1 MRGALQGEDR
11 IPFVR
16 AVEAR
21 CQALSP
27 EPYLELSYMS
37 RAFRH
42 CLAHASSHCGG
53 PPDTSLALQRQ
64 HECKLQL
71 RSLLANCWADKLA
84 LNGDG
89 MTGCPVAD
97 PRCWTGHNT
106 CAKLVLTV
114 GAKLMSQTG
123 VGTCNN
129 IQHRPC
135 HGTTDTKL
143 TAPGAGTCAFWHT
156 KMSHGLRNKFGMQ
169 KRARVP
175 FWTAPSE
182 VWRMLFYP
190 NYKAKHAKPERTGVG
205 FHEPT
210 VSNFYFQQCLHILF
224 VQIRCSNS
232 APMDWLIGTV
242 PKAHSST
249 NRMEN
254 FFARES
260 ASSICRILWVN
271 SFFVTSGRKACQL
284 LLGLL
289 GTTRKFLLRPGACSP
304 WCGSGPCNASLWQTA
319 AQTATSCC
327 EYPHSGSRWRGIACR
342 RQWCI
347 ARR

>member
-106 CAKLVLTV
+106 CAKLVLTHV
-114 GAKLMSQTG
+114 TDRGRHLQQHTASALSWHDRYQT
-123 VGTCNN
+123 
-129 IQHRPC
+129 
-135 HGTTDTKL
+135 D
-143 TAPGAGTCAFWHT
+143 
-156 KMSHGLRNKFGMQ
+156 S
-169 KRARVP
+169 
-175 FWTAPSE
+175 S
-182 VWRMLFYP
+182 WRRHM
-190 NYKAKHAKPERTGVG
+190 
-205 FHEPT
+205 
-210 VSNFYFQQCLHILF
+210 
-224 VQIRCSNS
+224 
-232 APMDWLIGTV
+232 
-242 PKAHSST
+242 
-249 NRMEN
+249 
-254 FFARES
+254 
-260 ASSICRILWVN
+260 RILAHEDVSRIAQQVWYAKA
-271 SFFVTSGRKACQL
+271 RKSA
-284 LLGLL
+284 
-289 GTTRKFLLRPGACSP
+289 FLDSAK
-304 WCGSGPCNASLWQTA
+304 
-319 AQTATSCC
+319 
-327 EYPHSGSRWRGIACR
+327 
-342 RQWCI
+342 
-347 ARR
+347 